1 MPLAGLPRLL
11 IFVTVSALLRQPA
24 ASAQALP
31 ECPTPAVRLLSTT
44 LGRWEVTW
52 RDRITPD
59 RYDTTQAR
67 ATIEP
72 TARGCG
78 LLERFEGT
86 RDGRPFSALTLIG
99 PVGGD
104 SLQRIWQD
112 SGHGMLLVFGG
123 LATMRPLRFEWRR
136 DLGERSLRV
145 RHTYLALAPDS
156 FVTQTE
162 LSRDDGRSW
171 AIVSHLIYRRSPR

>member
-11 IFVTVSALLRQPA
+11 IFVMVSPLLRQPA

-31 ECPTPAVRLLSTT
+31 ECPTPAVRLLATT
-44 LGRWEVTW
+44 LGTWVVTW
-52 RDRITPD
+52 RDRVTPD

-99 PVGGD
+99 PGTGTMAAAGRWCPTSSIGD
-104 SLQRIWQD
+104 
-112 SGHGMLLVFGG
+112 
-123 LATMRPLRFEWRR
+123 RPA
-136 DLGERSLRV
+136 D
-145 RHTYLALAPDS
+145 T
-156 FVTQTE
+156 
-162 LSRDDGRSW
+162 GRG
-171 AIVSHLIYRRSPR
+171 PRPQQQLT